1 MADPT
6 PLSGIDTFLASSVHD
21 MKNSISV
28 LIGGLEKTLA
38 EVDPA
43 LFPAGVDMAHMI
55 YETRR
60 INNNLIQLLT
70 LYKTG
75 HSLYP
80 FDPQAQSVADELRLI
95 GEQNRALAVS
105 RSIAIELVADE
116 DLYWEFDE
124 DLIGGVIG
132 NALNNAIHYTQDCIR
147 LIASETDGMLEIRV
161 EDNGKG
167 YPQMML
173 DAGVEAMR
181 GVDFLGGSTGL
192 GLHFSVVAA
201 KMHRNRGRSGE
212 IKLENGGSL
221 GGGCFVLR
229 LP

>member
-1 MADPT
+1 MTEPI
-6 PLSGIDTFLASSVHD
+6 PLSGIDTFLVSSVHD

-38 EVDPA
+38 QVDPA

-70 LYKTG
+70 LYKAG

-192 GLHFSVVAA
+192 GLHFSAVAA

-221 GGGCFVLR
+221 GGGCFILR

>member
-1 MADPT
+1 
-6 PLSGIDTFLASSVHD
+6 
-21 MKNSISV
+21 
-28 LIGGLEKTLA
+28 
-38 EVDPA
+38 
-43 LFPAGVDMAHMI
+43 MAHMI

-80 FDPQAQSVADELRLI
+80 FDPQAPSVADELRLI

-192 GLHFSVVAA
+192 GLHFSAVAA

-221 GGGCFVLR
+221 SGGCFILR

>member
-1 MADPT
+1 MTEPI
-6 PLSGIDTFLASSVHD
+6 PLSGIDTFLVSSVHD

-38 EVDPA
+38 QVDPA

-75 HSLYP
+75 HNLYP
-80 FDPQAQSVADELRLI
+80 FDPQTQSVADELRLI
-95 GEQNRALAVS
+95 GEQNQALLTS
-105 RSIAIELVADE
+105 QNIAIQFVVDE

-147 LIASETDGMLEIRV
+147 LIASETDGVLEIRV

>member
-6 PLSGIDTFLASSVHD
+6 PLSGIDTFRASSVHD

-192 GLHFSVVAA
+192 GLHFSAVAA

-221 GGGCFVLR
+221 GGGCFILR

>member
-6 PLSGIDTFLASSVHD
+6 PLSGIDSFLASSVHD

-192 GLHFSVVAA
+192 GLHFSAVAA

-221 GGGCFVLR
+221 GGGCFILR

>member
-192 GLHFSVVAA
+192 GLHFSAVAA

-221 GGGCFVLR
+221 GGGCFILR